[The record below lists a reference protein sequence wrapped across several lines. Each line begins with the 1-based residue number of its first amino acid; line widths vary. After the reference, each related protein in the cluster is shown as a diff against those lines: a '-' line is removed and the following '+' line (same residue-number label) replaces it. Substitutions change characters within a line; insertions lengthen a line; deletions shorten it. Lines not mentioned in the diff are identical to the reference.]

1 MRAGVLVLI
10 LFLGGEL
17 RLWEV
22 NQLALIHNECRFMQM
37 HMQTR
42 QDGMHRVLLTS
53 QPQHKWAG

>member
-22 NQLALIHNECRFMQM
+22 NQLALSHTARRMPSMCLRTQASGLFASHLIAK
-37 HMQTR
+37 
-42 QDGMHRVLLTS
+42 S
-53 QPQHKWAG
+53 